1 MLASVT
7 SCGPTCGNA
16 GLGGCRGLNDL
27 HHDDPNAET
36 QWAEMNQI
44 MYSWAKI
51 MVAIND

>member
-1 MLASVT
+1 MLASSSAT
-7 SCGPTCGNA
+7 SCGPMCT
-16 GLGGCRGLNDL
+16 GGGEGGSQLHRND
-27 HHDDPNAET
+27 PKVEA